1 MPLANLQTELHGSTL
16 LARLDGELDLSNV
29 PGLTLELATAVPNT
43 VTVLALDLSA
53 VTYMDSAGLG
63 MLYALARQLRDRQ
76 QRLSVVV
83 PEASRLRRLLA
94 VASIASIAQIY
105 ADDATALAAS

>member
-1 MPLANLQTELHGSTL
+1 MSLAHLQSELHGTVL

-29 PGLTLELATAVPNT
+29 PSLTKELATSVPNT

-63 MLYALARQLRDRQ
+63 MLYSLARQLRDRQ
-76 QRLSVVV
+76 QRLSIVV
-83 PEASRLRRLLA
+83 PEASRLRRLMA
-94 VASIASIAQIY
+94 VASIASIAAIY
-105 ADDATALAAS
+105 ADDKTALSAS